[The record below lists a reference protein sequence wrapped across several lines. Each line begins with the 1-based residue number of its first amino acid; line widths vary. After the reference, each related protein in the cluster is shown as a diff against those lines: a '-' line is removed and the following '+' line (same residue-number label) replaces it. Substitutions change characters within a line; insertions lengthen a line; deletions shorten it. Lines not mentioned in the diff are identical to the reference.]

1 MSGMERDTKDFLK
14 KIVQS
19 IFLGL
24 LWLCLNMTMG
34 IYNGLLFF
42 EDRITLANIFYYLFL
57 VASLIAL
64 IRFYW
69 VIWKKKFP
77 HG

>member
-69 VIWKKKFP
+69 VTWKNKFP

>member
-1 MSGMERDTKDFLK
+1 MSGMESDTKDFLK

-24 LWLCLNMTMG
+24 LWLGLNMTMG

-42 EDRITLANIFYYLFL
+42 EGAITAGNIFYYLFL
-57 VASLIAL
+57 VASFLAL

-69 VIWKKKFP
+69 VTWKKKFP

>member
-1 MSGMERDTKDFLK
+1 MSGMETDTRDFLK

-24 LWLCLNMTMG
+24 LWLGLNMTMG

-42 EDRITLANIFYYLFL
+42 EDRITAGNIFYYLFFL
-57 VASLIAL
+57 ASLLAL
-64 IRFYW
+64 IRYYY
-69 VIWKKKFP
+69 VTWKKKFP

>member
-19 IFLGL
+19 IFLAL

-42 EDRITLANIFYYLFL
+42 EDSITLANIFYYLFL
-57 VASLIAL
+57 VVSLIAL

-69 VIWKKKFP
+69 VTWKKKFP

>member
-42 EDRITLANIFYYLFL
+42 EDKITLANIFYYLFL

-69 VIWKKKFP
+69 VTWKKKFP

>member
-19 IFLGL
+19 IFLAL
-24 LWLCLNMTMG
+24 LWLSLNMTMG

-42 EDRITLANIFYYLFL
+42 EDKITLANIFYYLFL

-64 IRFYW
+64 IRYYW
-69 VIWKKKFP
+69 VTWKKKFP

>member
-1 MSGMERDTKDFLK
+1 MSSMERDTKDFLK

>member
-34 IYNGLLFF
+34 IYSGLLFF
-42 EDRITLANIFYYLFL
+42 EDKITLANIFYYLFL

-69 VIWKKKFP
+69 VTWKKKFP

>member
-1 MSGMERDTKDFLK
+1 MSGMEPDTKDFLK

-42 EDRITLANIFYYLFL
+42 EDKITLANIFYYLFL

-69 VIWKKKFP
+69 IIWKKKFP